1 MKMNRL
7 LTSLFFGLS
16 VFLGIAMFVQFN
28 DANNKPS
35 PEGLELLLKAFL
47 SIINFA
53 SAYNLLKDK
62 P

>member
-1 MKMNRL
+1 
-7 LTSLFFGLS
+7 
-16 VFLGIAMFVQFN
+16 MFVQFH
-28 DANNKPS
+28 DATNKPS

-62 P
+62 S